1 MNRIYLIVISL
12 IILLTSS
19 QLIAQAQLKAVWD
32 YPDLEIGTI
41 ARFEV
46 KIDDGTYES
55 IGIPSQQT
63 LPTTLPGAHSYVYV
77 IPFTVQGTH
86 VIAVRACDAVECS
99 FDATVPY
106 KWIGPPRNLFITR

>member
-1 MNRIYLIVISL
+1 MSRIYLV
-12 IILLTSS
+12 IILFLLSSLTI
-19 QLIAQAQLKAVWD
+19 QAQPQLKAVWD
-32 YPDLEIGTI
+32 YPDNEIGTI

-46 KIDDGTYES
+46 KIDDGVYES
-55 IGIPSQQT
+55 IGIPPQQI
-63 LPTTLPGAHSYVYV
+63 LPTTLAGAHSYVYV